1 MPVGVVKLFDIDQG
15 FGWIEVDGQDDVW
28 VHYTGIIPDPVR
40 FPSGF
45 RFLTTGQCVAFD
57 IEERERSDYQRR
69 IAVNVVILD

>member
-1 MPVGVVKLFDIDQG
+1 MPEGIVKSFDIDQG

-28 VHYTGIIPDPVR
+28 VHFTGIIPDPVR
-40 FPSGF
+40 FPAGF
-45 RFLTTGQCVAFD
+45 RFLRTGQRVAFD